1 MNELYRRGFAGDTI
15 SGNGDI
21 FASNGG
27 AAKYIADIRGFPA
40 VFANTLCLTLVNL
53 PFVNAYKY

>member
-21 FASNGG
+21 LASKGG

-53 PFVNAYKY
+53 PFVNAYH